1 MVIKFY
7 GFFNERIGQSVA
19 EFKVDGEITLTEF
32 LKRLVERFPIFGDYV
47 TSGKDLDTLNSIIFV
62 ARKGTLLKP
71 RDIIDDDDELE
82 IMMPVEGG

>member
-32 LKRLVERFPIFGDYV
+32 LRRLVERFPIFRDYV
-47 TSGKDLDTLNSIIFV
+47 TAEKDWDTLNSIFFV
-62 ARKGTLLKP
+62 ARKGTLLKS
-71 RDIIDDDDELE
+71 RDIINDDDELA
-82 IMMPVEGG
+82 IMMPLEGG